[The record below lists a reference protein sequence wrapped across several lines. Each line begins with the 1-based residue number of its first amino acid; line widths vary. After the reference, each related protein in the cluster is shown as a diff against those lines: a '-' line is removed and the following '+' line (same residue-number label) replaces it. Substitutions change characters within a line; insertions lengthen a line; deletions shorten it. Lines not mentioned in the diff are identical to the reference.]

1 MIVWPWYL
9 WHILS
14 QYVTVVIIIYVFLNQ
29 QFIIQSA
36 RVNYSSYFVTIYIK
50 IETIWREGIRKRKE
64 DNKGREEENKNNL
77 RKSCLTK

>member
-1 MIVWPWYL
+1 MF
-9 WHILS
+9 
-14 QYVTVVIIIYVFLNQ
+14 FLNQ